1 MDYDIVF
8 SEKIGKRFFFT
19 DYPGNILMVGK
30 ISLKNAIARLAKNEY
45 YVLVTYSKGES
56 LPKEYVP
63 YDGITSD
70 DGTLFAT
77 VSPKI
82 MVNYIYR
89 NDVLQLIRSSR
100 GSENSERRYLSGEEL
115 DEVKLYDLV
124 DEVVEATIGSHR
136 MSI

>member
-1 MDYDIVF
+1 MDYDLDF
-8 SEKIGKRFFFT
+8 SGNIGKKFFFT
-19 DYPGNILMVGK
+19 DYPGNKLMVGK

-56 LPKEYVP
+56 LPEEYVP

-82 MVNYIYR
+82 MINYIYR
-89 NDVLQLIRSSR
+89 NDAIQLISSSR
-100 GSENSERRYLSGEEL
+100 GSENSGPRYLSGEEL
-115 DEVKLYDLV
+115 DEVQLYDLV
-124 DEVVEATIGSHR
+124 DEQYAATIGNHR